1 MRRYA
6 IISLSARALVASA
19 KRGGYAVH
27 SLDCHA
33 DSDTRRD
40 AISAR
45 RLACGDHGFDQR
57 ALTVAVDALL
67 AEEPAICL
75 VAGSGFESNPTQLDW
90 IRQRGPLL
98 ANTSES
104 LARLGDP
111 LDFKRLLDKHGIRRP
126 ATWSGLRRAR
136 SGSLV
141 KRGGAEGGAH
151 VRWAGAASPAGPGYY
166 YQEFIAGEV
175 MSAVLL
181 ASGAGVAVLGFN
193 RQWQTANCPERPF
206 MYAGAI
212 ALPAVDILIRRAVQ
226 RIATLLVAELGL
238 RGLLGLDFI
247 RRGSGEI
254 IVLEL
259 NPRPPAT
266 FELHEAGRALF
277 GPHTACFEQN
287 CVRFT
292 PAPITGPRGHAVL
305 YLHRDIDR
313 FPALNWPAWARDR
326 PVADATIP
334 AWAPVCSVVAGARTE
349 AAVRRVLA
357 ARLSRIKAL
366 ICADP

>member
-19 KRGGYAVH
+19 KRGGYAAH

-45 RLACGDHGFDQR
+45 RLARGDHGFDQR
-57 ALTVAVDALL
+57 ALRAAVDALL
-67 AEEPAICL
+67 AEDPAICL
-75 VAGSGFESNPTQLDW
+75 VAGSGFEGNPAQLGW

-104 LARLGDP
+104 LARLSDP

-126 ATWSGLRRAR
+126 ATWSGLNRAR
-136 SGSLV
+136 PGSLV

-151 VRWAGAASPAGPGYY
+151 VRWAGAGLPAGAGYY
-166 YQEFIAGEV
+166 YQEFVEGEV

-181 ASGAGVAVLGFN
+181 ASGAGVNVLGFN
-193 RQWQTANCPERPF
+193 RQWQTVNCPERPF

-212 ALPAVDILIRRAVQ
+212 ALPEVEIAIRRAVR
-226 RIATLLVAELGL
+226 RIADVLVRELGL

-247 RRGSGEI
+247 RRESGEI

-266 FELHEAGRALF
+266 FDLHEAGHALF
-277 GPHTACFEQN
+277 GPHIACFEQD

-292 PAPITGPRGHAVL
+292 PAPIAGPRGHAVL
-305 YLHRDIDR
+305 YLQQDINH
-313 FPALNWPAWARDR
+313 FPALAWPAWARDR
-326 PVADATIP
+326 PVAGATIP
-334 AWAPVCSVVAGARTE
+334 AWAPVCSVAASARTE
-349 AAVRRVLA
+349 ATVRRLLAVRLNRM
-357 ARLSRIKAL
+357 KAL